1 MEQAR
6 TARAAHG
13 SARLVAVTMVL
24 GATAL
29 GQPAAATAGTGLL
42 QLGSAGPKV
51 AALNERLGELT
62 YLRRGV
68 DTPRFDARTH
78 HAVVAFQLQKRLT
91 ADGIVGPQTR
101 GALAEA
107 RKPRPRLSAAGRRI
121 EVWRG
126 RQLAYLVRDGR
137 VRRTFHVSTGASGYT
152 TPAGRFTVFWREE
165 RSWSVPYSVWLPW
178 AAYFNGGIA
187 FHGHSSVPTYP
198 ASHGCVRVPT
208 PFARAVYRFARLGT
222 RVDVV
227 A

>member
-1 MEQAR
+1 MDAK
-6 TARAAHG
+6 TARAARG
-13 SARLVAVTMVL
+13 SARLVAATMVL

-29 GQPAAATAGTGLL
+29 GQPTAAVAGTGLL
-42 QLGSAGPKV
+42 QLGSTGPKV
-51 AALNERLGELT
+51 AALNERLGELS
-62 YLRRGV
+62 YLRRGA
-68 DTPRFDARTH
+68 DQPRVGSRTH
-78 HAVVAFQLQKRLT
+78 HAVIAFQLHAGLA

-101 GALAEA
+101 GALAGAA
-107 RKPRPRLSAAGRRI
+107 RPAPRLSARGRRI
-121 EVWRG
+121 EVWRS
-126 RQLAYLVRDGR
+126 RQLAFLVRDGR

-152 TPAGRFTVFWREE
+152 TPAGTFSVTRREE

-187 FHGHSSVPTYP
+187 FHGHASVPTYP

-208 PFARAVYRFARLGT
+208 PFARAVYRFAALGT

>member
-1 MEQAR
+1 MGHAK
-6 TARAAHG
+6 TSRAATG
-13 SARLVAVTMVL
+13 SARLVAATMVL

-29 GQPAAATAGTGLL
+29 GTPSAAVSATGLL
-42 QLGSAGPKV
+42 QLGSTGPKV
-51 AALNERLGELT
+51 TVLNARLGQLT

-68 DTPRFDARTH
+68 DLPRFGARTH
-78 HAVVAFQLQKRLT
+78 HAVVAFQLHAGLT

-101 GALAEA
+101 GALARA
-107 RKPRPRLSAAGRRI
+107 AKPRPRLTAAGRRI

-152 TPAGRFTVFWREE
+152 TPAGSFTVFRREE

-187 FHGHSSVPTYP
+187 LHGHASVPTYP
-198 ASHGCVRVPT
+198 ASHGCVRVPM
-208 PFARAVYRFARLGT
+208 PFARAVYRFAALGT